1 MEESKEKE
9 VIKEVKSDDASKRRK
24 RVNAIKRFI
33 VSMVIIGILL
43 PNLMCMYLFVKLE
56 RINHRLNDMDVA
68 IAEINDK
75 FVVEEVQAEDEIYY
89 SPDKLEEL
97 VIPVDNENIV
107 SDSELYEGRKR
118 VYLTFDDGPSKYTD
132 EILDILNE
140 YNIKATFF
148 VLAKDGYDD
157 QYNRIVREGNTLA
170 IHSYSHVYDTIY
182 ASEDSFREDVTAVA
196 DYVYNVTG
204 VKVKFYRFP
213 GGSSN
218 RVSSVPTSSFIN
230 ILNENNLVYFDWN
243 VASGDA
249 VSSPLSSSQ
258 IYNNVINGCAGRDDC
273 VVLMHDAV
281 GKHSTVEALP
291 SIIEKLQSEGAVFLP
306 ITEGTNQITHKIND

>member
-9 VIKEVKSDDASKRRK
+9 AIKEVKSDDVSKRRK
-24 RVNAIKRFI
+24 RVNAIKR
-33 VSMVIIGILL
+33 IIIIMIIMGIIF
-43 PNLMCMYLFVKLE
+43 PNLMCMYLFVKIE
-56 RINHRLNDMDVA
+56 RINSRLDAIDVA
-68 IAEINDK
+68 ISEINDK
-75 FVVEEVQAEDEIYY
+75 FVVEEVQTEEPVYY
-89 SPDKLEEL
+89 SPEKLEEL

-107 SDSELYEGRKR
+107 SDSAIYEGRKR

-170 IHSYSHVYDTIY
+170 IHSYSHDYNTIY

-204 VKVKFYRFP
+204 LKVKFYRFP

-230 ILNENNLVYFDWN
+230 ILKENNLVYYDWN

-249 VSSPLSSSQ
+249 VSNPLSASQ